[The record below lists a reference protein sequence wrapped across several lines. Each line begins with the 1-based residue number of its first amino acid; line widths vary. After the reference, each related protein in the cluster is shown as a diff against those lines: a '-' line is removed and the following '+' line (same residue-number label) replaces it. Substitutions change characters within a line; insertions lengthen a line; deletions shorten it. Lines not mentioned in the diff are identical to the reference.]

1 MAHPVIPPVP
11 NRGRLPDEQRPQSWR
26 ERLAA
31 LRYLPALLGLVW
43 ETNRGYTLAMIVLR
57 LLRAFVPVASLWA
70 AKLII
75 DAVVALARAPRAS
88 LPPLG
93 RVVPLELAIV
103 VTGEILARA
112 SPLVESLLGDLF
124 SNHISVRLMRH

>member
-1 MAHPVIPPVP
+1 MTHPVIPPVRS
-11 NRGRLPDEQRPQSWR
+11 RGRLPDDQRPQGWR

-75 DAVVALARAPRAS
+75 DAVVTLARTPGAS
-88 LPPLG
+88 LTPLW
-93 RVVPLELAIV
+93 RVVGLELAIV
-103 VTGEILARA
+103 VVGEALARA
-112 SPLVESLLGDLF
+112 SALVESLLGDLF
-124 SNHISVRLMRH
+124 SNHISVR